1 MDKEI
6 KIDILAL
13 ATCGRNREQR
23 QIVSA
28 THGQKIRVDILA
40 LATCGRNREQIQ
52 IVSATHGRKKR

>member
-6 KIDILAL
+6 RIDILAL

-28 THGQKIRVDILA
+28 THGHKKDKCIRVPSLVGGELLDF
-40 LATCGRNREQIQ
+40 
-52 IVSATHGRKKR
+52 V